1 MTMPIWCNPETASQ
15 SHKLTGSDW
24 GVAGVIP
31 VAWLTRVRIQR
42 AVLLVGRGD
51 NLSARACGATR
62 RLPKLACMILARCS
76 RAATANSTCSKVTS
90 LATGLPAIMNF
101 GPSNGSWAMN
111 WRGYSP
117 DASCPD
123 WNGRIV
129 PVVNAC
135 GLHLQAV
142 S

>member
-1 MTMPIWCNPETASQ
+1 MTMPIWCNPETASE
-15 SHKLTGSDW
+15 SHNLTGSDW
-24 GVAGVIP
+24 GGAGVIP
-31 VAWLTRVRIQR
+31 VAWLTPVRTQR
-42 AVLLVGRGD
+42 EALLMGRGD
-51 NLSARACGATR
+51 KFSARACGVTG
-62 RLPKLACMILARCS
+62 RLPKLASMTLARCAS
-76 RAATANSTCSKVTS
+76 VATTHSTWSKVTS
-90 LATGLPAIMNF
+90 LATGLRAIMNF

-111 WRGYSP
+111 WSGYSP

-123 WNGRIV
+123 GNGPIV